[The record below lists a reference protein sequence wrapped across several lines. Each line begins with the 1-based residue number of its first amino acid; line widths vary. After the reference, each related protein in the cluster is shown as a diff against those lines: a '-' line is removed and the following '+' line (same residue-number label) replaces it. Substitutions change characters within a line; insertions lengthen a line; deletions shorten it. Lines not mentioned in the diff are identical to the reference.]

1 MTTALTPADVRA
13 LIPVPDDELIPLPS
27 LFVHRSDLHGQAHV
41 GRVMVHGLHLVAATG
56 FVEETARLWA
66 AVYLHDIAR
75 EHDGRCARHGADAW
89 ARLAG
94 LPAVQALF
102 VRGGV
107 REEDHPAI
115 AFAVSL
121 HCSGEPSLSDDH
133 YRLAALLKDADALD
147 RVRLSDLK
155 VRMLRHAAARAM
167 VPFAQRLYDRTA
179 GVVRTGPDCFTQL
192 WAVAGRAGFSRP
204 AAE

>member
-27 LFVHRSDLHGQAHV
+27 LFVHHSGLHGQAHV
-41 GRVMVHGLHLVAATG
+41 GRVMVHALHLVAATG
-56 FVEETARLWA
+56 FEEEVVRLWA

-94 LPAVQALF
+94 LPDVRTLF
-102 VRGGV
+102 ARGGV
-107 REEDHPAI
+107 RGTDYPAI
-115 AFAVSL
+115 AFAVSI
-121 HCSGEPSLSDDH
+121 HSSGEPSPTEDH

-155 VRMLRHAAARAM
+155 ARMLRHAEARAM
-167 VPFAQRLYDRTA
+167 VPFAQRLYDRSA
-179 GVVRTGPDCFTQL
+179 GAVRTGPDCFAQL
-192 WAVAGRAGFSRP
+192 WAVAGRAGDTIP
-204 AAE
+204 T